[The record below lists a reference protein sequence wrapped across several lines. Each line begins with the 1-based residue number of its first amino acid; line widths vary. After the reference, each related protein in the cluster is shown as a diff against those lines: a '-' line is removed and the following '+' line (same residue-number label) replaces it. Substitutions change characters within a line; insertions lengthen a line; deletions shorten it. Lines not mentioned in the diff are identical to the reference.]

1 MSALHRAPICFDI
14 HIFRSYSPLKRSAIQ
29 QKKTVRDQLAQGSL
43 FIELGRE
50 NISVMKP
57 DEQDEMNEW
66 HEALLRVRYAETD
79 KMGVVYHANYLVW
92 FEIGRTEFCRARGF
106 SYRDLEEDENA
117 FLVVAES
124 YCRYKAPAYYDDELI
139 VRTHI
144 TELRRRSLRFGYEI
158 VRVSDGVVIAEGE
171 TGHVVTDATGR
182 VRTLP
187 QGFAEL
193 LLSPPVELENQGE
206 PVPETSPA

>member
-1 MSALHRAPICFDI
+1 MQMMNQTDED
-14 HIFRSYSPLKRSAIQ
+14 
-29 QKKTVRDQLAQGSL
+29 VR
-43 FIELGRE
+43 
-50 NISVMKP
+50 P
-57 DEQDEMNEW
+57 DEW
-66 HEALLRVRYAETD
+66 HETLIRVRYSETD

-106 SYRDLEEDENA
+106 SYRDMEENDNA

-158 VRVSDGVVIAEGE
+158 IRVSDEKVIAEGE
-171 TGHVVTDATGR
+171 TGHVVTDSNNR
-182 VRTLP
+182 VRSFP
-187 QGFAEL
+187 PRYCEL
-193 LLSPPVELENQGE
+193 LLASPEEAIHLSQTTAER
-206 PVPETSPA
+206 VPEDNAPA